1 MRVRN
6 DYCKNAMAKAC
17 LELIKDKTINKITID
32 EITQKAGVG
41 RATWFRTFK
50 NRHDAIVYGLVL
62 LWDEWAKEHNL
73 KNHKKISVENAESF
87 IDYVYEIRDIRSDL
101 IRSGEQS
108 AILDSFL
115 YVLVRNNDPN
125 DTKDYFMRMFVT
137 YGITGLIE
145 GWSNNHYLQSKEEL
159 SRYLKDLI
167 TQSLYLLK

>member
-6 DYCKNAMAKAC
+6 DYCKNAMARAC
-17 LELIKDKTINKITID
+17 LELIEDKPINKVTID

-41 RATWFRTFK
+41 RATWFRTF
-50 NRHDAIVYGLVL
+50 NSRHDAIVYGLVL
-62 LWDEWAKEHNL
+62 LWDDWAREHDL
-73 KNHKKISVENAESF
+73 KDHNKISADNAESF
-87 IDYVYEIRDIRSDL
+87 IDYIYEIRNIRNDL

-125 DTKDYFMRMFVT
+125 DAKDYFMRMFVT

-145 GWSNNHYLQSKEEL
+145 GWSNNHYQQSKEDL
-159 SRYLKDLI
+159 ARYLKDLI
-167 TQSLYLLK
+167 TQSLYLLQ